1 MGVTDWGGHIDVLVV
16 AGIIILVQVIV
27 NIVLYKKITG
37 QRSII
42 YYGETKYRPYRHDS
56 PTYNSGH
63 RIDRV
68 GTVSKK

>member
-1 MGVTDWGGHIDVLVV
+1 MLVGL
-16 AGIIILVQVIV
+16 GIIILVQAIV
-27 NIVLYKKITG
+27 NIVLFRKIKG
-37 QRSII
+37 ERSII

-63 RIDRV
+63 RINRV